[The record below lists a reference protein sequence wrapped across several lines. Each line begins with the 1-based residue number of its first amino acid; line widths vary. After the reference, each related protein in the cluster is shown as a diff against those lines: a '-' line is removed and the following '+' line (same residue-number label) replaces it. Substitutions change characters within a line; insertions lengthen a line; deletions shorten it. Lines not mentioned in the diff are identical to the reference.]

1 MLDNVKQV
9 SGRKGGGKGGGSSR
23 TPYEAPDNLL
33 TDSTA
38 YLIDVVSEGEIEG
51 WADPENPGTCI
62 YFDDTP
68 LQNPDGSYNFEG
80 VEYWL
85 RTGTP
90 DQEPVPGFSA
100 VENEV
105 GVSVLVEQQQ
115 PVVRSITAA
124 DVDAARIKVGVASLS
139 TLNTE
144 TGDLTEAKVDFAIE
158 MQAGSGGWET
168 VGSYSIS
175 GKTTSG
181 YQRAYR
187 VELPE
192 VRPVAIRVRR
202 ITPDSESSN
211 IQNDLFFVS
220 YTEVIDAKLRYPD
233 TAYVALAV
241 PASAFGGRIPR
252 RSYRLKGVKCWVPS
266 NYDPVARTYDETS
279 IWDGTFKHAFTR
291 NPAFLTYTVLL
302 ENRWGLGE
310 RIAPDLVDKWRIYQI
325 AKYCDELVPD
335 GLGGMEPRFTM
346 NGVMNT
352 REAAYQVI
360 TQLSAAFRG
369 VTYWGAGAVVPV
381 QDAPSDP
388 VKIVTNANVVGGAF
402 NYAGT
407 GLSARKTAVVASYRH
422 AEDHFKVKAGLVFE
436 DHDAI
441 QRYGRRQTDATLPF
455 TSSRGEALRTAK
467 WIVDTNLTSKETVN
481 YQAGFDHAAIRPGD
495 KLLISDKHRIG
506 FRVGGRI
513 AGVASDRLSVTL
525 DAPVSIHVG
534 ESYQLLIAT
543 DVGEYVTVDVDA
555 EPGEDV
561 SDLALVSVLPPSVT
575 AGAVFVLSATD
586 MEPRL
591 FRVVSNTPDKHLFN
605 IVALEDDAEKYDRV
619 ELGINVAEDPPYV
632 LPTSD
637 TPSAPTGLTLQAFLM
652 PDPGSKSKFRLLAS
666 WAPSENPLVTRYL
679 VRIKEPTGSWRDVD
693 TISETSIEIT
703 PRRDDAGEYQV
714 RVHALTVIGEY
725 SPFASKSVQNN
736 NVFPRPLTPSG
747 WQAEPGFD
755 SITLWGYP
763 HPAPDFKAFI
773 IYGATADDPTLIKLD
788 EITTTRYVRRVTQ
801 SAVITRYAVAA
812 INHNGD
818 ESFPTAF
825 MDVFPQPPGIGDLD
839 VDVTQA
845 IDTAQAA
852 ADLAAQDATQALLDA
867 ATVQDNLTN
876 AVASLSVD
884 YTAVQIAA
892 QAAEDAQFAAETAEN
907 SAAEHRGVVVSTAID
922 LLPSDFRDDDR
933 YWSHTISGDPAAKGG
948 VTSSIGFRDVAG
960 QGRVAWVTADLAS
973 NAHLAPKGY
982 ISPIQGRRY
991 RMTIVARHLGPLGAG
1006 PHFSSQW
1013 RKFNENYGFE
1023 GSFGQQN
1030 ISFATQDTWET
1041 FASDYTMSGDDAAY
1055 LFAFPYFIAAYQNP
1069 SAEIEIARVLIEDV
1083 TESAGAAGAAS
1094 AAANSASVA
1103 GASETEAGQSAA
1115 AAQTA
1120 KTAAETARAGAEV
1133 AQTTAATSASDA
1145 ENAAASAATSANIA
1159 ARIGPRGACVIDDP
1173 LFDSYQQGGWNAWQ
1187 TAPVALPNEVYPTGN
1202 TLHFDIGAV
1211 NAGTYIANS
1220 STWSGAQNADAY
1232 VVEVEFTLLSGAVTG
1247 AGVLL
1252 DWDVPGDRRRQIPLS
1267 DMLRD
1272 PVTIGQVT
1280 VAQAVF
1286 IRPDMG
1292 GATFVDHDLYLMANF
1307 SSFGLTAKNIKFHRM
1322 SVRVATNEEL
1332 GQGQVASQISAAV
1345 TDEAIARASAVDAL
1359 TSVLTS
1365 QQSQI
1370 DGISSSVTQQ
1380 GTTLATLDGKVQ
1392 AMTGLTAT
1400 TVDVNGETRISGIQA
1415 TSYANP
1421 DGSGGSLLKLIGD
1434 DVVAEG
1440 TLSAN
1445 KLVVGLGKNLL
1456 GNTDFADGLQA
1467 WDNKGGFGSGREDAS
1482 IGLRAAGTSWAG
1494 KYYPTLVVYQAS
1506 AGTDGYLDITYR
1518 PAMVNGVAPAYGV
1531 SISDNTGWV
1540 EASVYASAHRCI
1552 VELRMEFRNHNGDVL
1567 SYTPLLAS
1575 TTAMSDAGNP
1585 DKWPRLWGKAAV
1597 PTGAAYV
1604 TIHIRKKATN
1614 AGSNDSWM
1622 FLHKPQL
1629 AETTGSAIHPAPY
1642 SPQGSTLINGN
1653 RLATGA
1659 VTADK
1664 IDVNELSA
1672 VSANIGH
1679 FKSATSGERVEIEDD
1694 RIRVFDSSDVA
1705 RVVIGRLN

>member
-1 MLDNVKQV
+1 MAVFSAIAAAVTAISSWTIGLGALGTFAVGNFLLRAAVQLGVSALAKAFAKKSNPIESDPFSIQGNVRTGGSVPRSFGVGEYLTAGSLVWHSEWGRSGDTPNAYYTQVIALSDLPV
-9 SGRKGGGKGGGSSR
+9 SGLKRVFIDGQSVTLEDVGAEGGLAAAEYRVNGQDHAWVKFYDGTQTVADSFLTGTVNAGSPRGYSAARVGVGIAYAIVTFRINQEIFAGFPRTKFVLDGVKMYDISKDSTQGGDGDHRWNDPATWGGDGDKLPAVQAYNLARGLFFGGAWFYGLQGLTSARLPADHWIAQIEKCRAGVQGEQGLEPLYRCAGEITVNSEMGSAFEAILTSCAGR
-23 TPYEAPDNLL
+23 MSEVGGVFKIYVGAPDAPIAHFNDDDILSLAPQTFTPFFGLSDTINGVIASYPSPDEGYVMRSTPPLYNSQFESEDGGRRLMTDVQLSFVPYPAQAQRLL
-33 TDSTA
+33 HGELAAARRARRHTHSLPAKFRLIEPGDVVEWSSARNGYQAKQFRVDGVIDLPNCDLIVDLTEVDPSDHGSWDHDTDYRPVIPFPVVPARPAAQAVVGLTISSFVIAGTSGGA
-38 YLIDVVSEGEIEG
+38 NRPGLLVRWYTLVDDIAGLKFEVRLASSGVVVAQPQTHSFETGSFVISDGILPDVGYQVRAKYIPGVPRGVEWSEWLDVVS
-51 WADPENPGTCI
+51 
-62 YFDDTP
+62 DD
-68 LQNPDGSYNFEG
+68 
-80 VEYWL
+80 
-85 RTGTP
+85 
-90 DQEPVPGFSA
+90 
-100 VENEV
+100 
-105 GVSVLVEQQQ
+105 
-115 PVVRSITAA
+115 I
-124 DVDAARIKVGVASLS
+124 
-139 TLNTE
+139 
-144 TGDLTEAKVDFAIE
+144 
-158 MQAGSGGWET
+158 
-168 VGSYSIS
+168 
-175 GKTTSG
+175 
-181 YQRAYR
+181 
-187 VELPE
+187 
-192 VRPVAIRVRR
+192 
-202 ITPDSESSN
+202 
-211 IQNDLFFVS
+211 
-220 YTEVIDAKLRYPD
+220 
-233 TAYVALAV
+233 
-241 PASAFGGRIPR
+241 
-252 RSYRLKGVKCWVPS
+252 
-266 NYDPVARTYDETS
+266 
-279 IWDGTFKHAFTR
+279 
-291 NPAFLTYTVLL
+291 
-302 ENRWGLGE
+302 
-310 RIAPDLVDKWRIYQI
+310 RIA
-325 AKYCDELVPD
+325 
-335 GLGGMEPRFTM
+335 
-346 NGVMNT
+346 
-352 REAAYQVI
+352 
-360 TQLSAAFRG
+360 
-369 VTYWGAGAVVPV
+369 
-381 QDAPSDP
+381 
-388 VKIVTNANVVGGAF
+388 
-402 NYAGT
+402 
-407 GLSARKTAVVASYRH
+407 
-422 AEDHFKVKAGLVFE
+422 
-436 DHDAI
+436 
-441 QRYGRRQTDATLPF
+441 
-455 TSSRGEALRTAK
+455 
-467 WIVDTNLTSKETVN
+467 
-481 YQAGFDHAAIRPGD
+481 
-495 KLLISDKHRIG
+495 
-506 FRVGGRI
+506 
-513 AGVASDRLSVTL
+513 L
-525 DAPVSIHVG
+525 D
-534 ESYQLLIAT
+534 
-543 DVGEYVTVDVDA
+543 
-555 EPGEDV
+555 
-561 SDLALVSVLPPSVT
+561 DLA
-575 AGAVFVLSATD
+575 
-586 MEPRL
+586 
-591 FRVVSNTPDKHLFN
+591 
-605 IVALEDDAEKYDRV
+605 
-619 ELGINVAEDPPYV
+619 
-632 LPTSD
+632 
-637 TPSAPTGLTLQAFLM
+637 
-652 PDPGSKSKFRLLAS
+652 
-666 WAPSENPLVTRYL
+666 
-679 VRIKEPTGSWRDVD
+679 
-693 TISETSIEIT
+693 
-703 PRRDDAGEYQV
+703 
-714 RVHALTVIGEY
+714 
-725 SPFASKSVQNN
+725 
-736 NVFPRPLTPSG
+736 
-747 WQAEPGFD
+747 
-755 SITLWGYP
+755 
-763 HPAPDFKAFI
+763 
-773 IYGATADDPTLIKLD
+773 D
-788 EITTTRYVRRVTQ
+788 E
-801 SAVITRYAVAA
+801 
-812 INHNGD
+812 
-818 ESFPTAF
+818 
-825 MDVFPQPPGIGDLD
+825 
-839 VDVTQA
+839 VTQA

-892 QAAEDAQFAAETAEN
+892 QAAEDAQLAAETAEN

-933 YWSHTISGDPAAKGG
+933 YWAHAISGDPATKGG

-982 ISPIQGRRY
+982 ISPVQGRRY

-1286 IRPDMG
+1286 TRPDMG

-1456 GNTDFADGLQA
+1456 GNTDFADGLQG
-1467 WDNKGGFGSGREDAS
+1467 WDNKGGLGSGREDAS
-1482 IGLRAAGTSWAG
+1482 IGLRTAGSSWAG

-1518 PAMVNGVAPAYGV
+1518 PPMVNGVAPAYGV
-1531 SISDNTGWV
+1531 SISDNVGWV

-1552 VELRMEFRNHNGDVL
+1552 VALRMEFRNHNGDVL
-1567 SYTPLLAS
+1567 SYTPLLA
-1575 TTAMSDAGNP
+1575 TATALSDSGNP
-1585 DKWPRLWGKAAV
+1585 DKWPRLWGKAEV

-1604 TIHIRKKATN
+1604 TIHIRKMATN

-1629 AETTGSAIHPAPY
+1629 VETTGAASQPTPY
-1642 SPQGSTLINGN
+1642 SPQGSTLISGN

-1659 VTADK
+1659 VTAEK

-1672 VSANIGH
+1672 ITANIGH
-1679 FKSATSGERVEIEDD
+1679 FKSAASGERVEIEDD

-1705 RVVIGRLN
+1705 RVVIGRLT